1 MERDVLMYR
10 SYIAQR
16 QYGVVL
22 DEVKHSSPAEL
33 QAVRMMA
40 EFLQSPV
47 KRYQTYWMVASTIV
61 SVLLSLSRD
70 SILTTIDKKL
80 TSGLDANNDT
90 FILMAASMY
99 LHQQVQSA
107 VLNGLGN

>member
-22 DEVKHSSPAEL
+22 EEVKPSSPAEL

-40 EFLQSPV
+40 DFLQNPS
-47 KRYQTYWMVASTIV
+47 KRYFWP
-61 SVLLSLSRD
+61 
-70 SILTTIDKKL
+70 
-80 TSGLDANNDT
+80 
-90 FILMAASMY
+90 SM
-99 LHQQVQSA
+99 
-107 VLNGLGN
+107 GK

>member
-1 MERDVLMYR
+1 MAGSTGVDVLFEVRNAFFLGNFQFCITEAQKVKVSRSFTSPTWSAMNDLTSCIQPPSAAVAMERDVLMYR

-40 EFLQSPV
+40 EFLQSPA
-47 KRYQTYWMVASTIV
+47 KRYQ
-61 SVLLSLSRD
+61 
-70 SILTTIDKKL
+70 
-80 TSGLDANNDT
+80 
-90 FILMAASMY
+90 
-99 LHQQVQSA
+99 
-107 VLNGLGN
+107 